1 MLVYQKVN
9 IGCIQSVIVQPAET
23 GLVQL
28 AESDQNQRAPN
39 QPRYADDW
47 DVQQALAE
55 EIKGENNSKYMGDS
69 RWTLWGIVGLVV
81 FNGNLTL
88 YVTVIMYGFILDSHT
103 ICL

>member
-1 MLVYQKVN
+1 
-9 IGCIQSVIVQPAET
+9 VIVQPAET

-28 AESDQNQRAPN
+28 AESGQNQRAPN

-69 RWTLWGIVGLVV
+69 R
-81 FNGNLTL
+81 
-88 YVTVIMYGFILDSHT
+88 
-103 ICL
+103 